1 MVYLLCIQIVAFRE
15 VLQPRLRDQMLVT
28 YVVTFYNKFD
38 FIAELI
44 KSIEAQLGDF
54 EKQLVIADDCS
65 MEEHYSKLEALVEDY
80 DHFPI
85 RLIRSDVN
93 TGPAQCFNRSLD
105 AVEGEVVVAID
116 ADDLLAPN
124 ATSYYLEQMDL
135 QRADFIYGRRRPQG
149 HKKNNKTD
157 IEVTDDPLA
166 YVIKNNIVHMCF
178 AAKTDLLRKVGGAD
192 PRLFIQDQ
200 SLPLRLASGA
210 RRFVRSEVV
219 TVIER
224 PDEAGL
230 SKNVGQQHYDR
241 FWMVMNFIDDHSDL
255 SSSIQSDLMDI
266 ARSALWKMDRDKG
279 SFKFSSPH
287 FWRYIIGRLSGFG
300 PSAESLKQASVSV
313 FEGESIRRPHG

>member
-1 MVYLLCIQIVAFRE
+1 
-15 VLQPRLRDQMLVT
+15 MLVT
-28 YVVTFYNKFD
+28 YVVTFYNKFN
-38 FIAELI
+38 FIPELI
-44 KSIEAQLGDF
+44 KSIEAQVGDF
-54 EKQLVIADDCS
+54 EKQLVIADDFS
-65 MEEHYSKLEALVEDY
+65 SEEQYSKLETFVEGY

-85 RLIRSDVN
+85 KLIRSDVN

-105 AVEGEVVVAID
+105 AVDGEVVVAID
-116 ADDLLAPN
+116 ADDLFAPN

-135 QRADFIYGRRRPQG
+135 HGADFIYGRRRPQG
-149 HKKNNKTD
+149 HKKNNQT
-157 IEVTDDPLA
+157 EVEITDDPLA

-178 AAKTDLLRKVGGAD
+178 AAKTDLLRRVDGAD

-219 TVIER
+219 TVFER
-224 PDEAGL
+224 TDEAGL
-230 SKNVGQQHYDR
+230 SKNVAQQHHDR

-255 SSSIQSDLMDI
+255 SAPIKSGLMDI

-300 PSAESLKQASVSV
+300 PSAETLKQTSISL
-313 FEGESIRRPHG
+313 FEGERIRRPT

>member
-1 MVYLLCIQIVAFRE
+1 
-15 VLQPRLRDQMLVT
+15 MLVT
-28 YVVTFYNKFD
+28 YVVTFYNKFN
-38 FIAELI
+38 FIPELI
-44 KSIEAQLGDF
+44 KSIEAQVGDF
-54 EKQLVIADDCS
+54 EKQLVIADDFS
-65 MEEHYSKLEALVEDY
+65 SEEQYSKLETFVEGY

-85 RLIRSDVN
+85 KLIRSDVN

-105 AVEGEVVVAID
+105 AVDGEVVVAID
-116 ADDLLAPN
+116 ADDLFAPN

-135 QRADFIYGRRRPQG
+135 HGADFIYGRRRLQG
-149 HKKNNKTD
+149 HKKNNQTE
-157 IEVTDDPLA
+157 IEITDDPLA

-219 TVIER
+219 TVFER
-224 PDEAGL
+224 TDEAGL
-230 SKNVGQQHYDR
+230 SKNVAQQHYDR

-255 SSSIQSDLMDI
+255 SAPIKSGLMDI

-287 FWRYIIGRLSGFG
+287 FWRYIIGRLSGLG
-300 PSAESLKQASVSV
+300 PSAETLKQTSISL
-313 FEGESIRRPHG
+313 FDGESIRRLT

>member
-1 MVYLLCIQIVAFRE
+1 
-15 VLQPRLRDQMLVT
+15 MLVT

-38 FIAELI
+38 FIPELI

-65 MEEHYSKLEALVEDY
+65 SEEQYSKLEAFVDDY

-85 RLIRSDVN
+85 KLLRSDDN

-105 AVEGEVVVAID
+105 AVDGEVVVAID
-116 ADDLLAPN
+116 ADDLFAPN

-135 QRADFIYGRRRPQG
+135 HGADFIYGRRRPQG

-157 IEVTDDPLA
+157 IEVTDEPLA
-166 YVIKNNIVHMCF
+166 YVIKSNIVHMCF
-178 AAKTDLLRKVGGAD
+178 AAKTDLLCNVGGAD

-200 SLPLRLASGA
+200 SLPLRLAFGA

-219 TVIER
+219 TVFER
-224 PDEAGL
+224 TDEAGL
-230 SKNVGQQHYDR
+230 SKNVAQQHHDR

-255 SSSIQSDLMDI
+255 SAPIKSGLMDI

-279 SFKFSSPH
+279 SFKFLSPH

-300 PSAESLKQASVSV
+300 PSAESLKQTSISL
-313 FEGESIRRPHG
+313 FEGERIRRCT